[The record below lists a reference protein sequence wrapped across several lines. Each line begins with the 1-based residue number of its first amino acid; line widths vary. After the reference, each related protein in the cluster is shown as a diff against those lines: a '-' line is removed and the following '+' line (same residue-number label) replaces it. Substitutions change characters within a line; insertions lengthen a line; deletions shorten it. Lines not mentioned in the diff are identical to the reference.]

1 MKYFIS
7 YIIALI
13 KKNSDSIIYKLY
25 PNFISRIKKDV
36 ITIGVTGKNG
46 KSITC
51 DMIVNILKD
60 NGYRVLY
67 NKKGYGLASTFV
79 RSLKKYDIVVI
90 RIGKGNILDMHY
102 DYLLCT
108 NLYDDMNIKYS
119 NIILNGCDKGIL
131 KISGDKIV
139 FGVDT
144 DKLYSDIKY
153 KATINKKDMN
163 ILYKYDNKICS
174 YQLLSNDKFN
184 IYNELGV
191 ITLLSNI
198 KLNHN
203 QINKSLKK
211 INLKEKHI

>member
-7 YIIALI
+7 YIIALF

-25 PNFISRIKKDV
+25 PNFVNRIKKDV
-36 ITIGVTGKNG
+36 ITIGVVGKNG

-51 DMIVNILKD
+51 DILTSVLKD
-60 NGYRVLY
+60 NGYKVLY
-67 NKKGYGLASTFV
+67 NKKGYGVASTFV
-79 RSLKKYDIVVI
+79 RSFKKYDIVVI
-90 RIGKGNILDMHY
+90 RVCKNNILDIDY

-108 NLYDDMNIKYS
+108 NVPDNMNLKYS
-119 NIILNGCDKGIL
+119 NIILNGSDKGIL
-131 KISGDKIV
+131 NISGDKIV
-139 FGVDT
+139 FGT
-144 DKLYSDIKY
+144 DKDKMYDAIKY

-174 YQLLSNDKFN
+174 YQLLSKDKFN

-191 ITLLSNI
+191 ITLLTNI